1 MDNNEFSLF
10 KISSELKHKCTY
22 SLSDIR
28 DKTKLDKILK
38 KFKPDFIFHAAAL
51 KHISFVEEDPYEA
64 IKTNFLATVYLC
76 QLCINIK

>member
-1 MDNNEFSLF
+1 MNLVCLKFH
-10 KISSELKHKCTY
+10 ELKHKCTY

-51 KHISFVEEDPYEA
+51 KHISFVEEDPMRLLKL
-64 IKTNFLATVYLC
+64 IF
-76 QLCINIK
+76 